1 MGAFI
6 GASRLQLRLDGVLHF
21 QAVGRLFQFLSSL
34 IIEGS
39 GLLMINWAE
48 DFLASSPYKFA

>member
-34 IIEGS
+34 IKEGS
-39 GLLMINWAE
+39 GLMINWAE